1 MPAGRWEPDL
11 PEEFRDAGVLAFIAA
26 MLAWREGQPKP
37 VMPVG
42 VTVESLPALLAKL
55 EDPKVRRAVVL
66 ELSVLVPAPG
76 RKLRRRR

>member
-1 MPAGRWEPDL
+1 MAERRWEPDL

-37 VMPVG
+37 HMPKG
-42 VTVESLPALLAKL
+42 VTAKSLPGLLAKL
-55 EDPKVRRAVVL
+55 DDPKVRRAVVL